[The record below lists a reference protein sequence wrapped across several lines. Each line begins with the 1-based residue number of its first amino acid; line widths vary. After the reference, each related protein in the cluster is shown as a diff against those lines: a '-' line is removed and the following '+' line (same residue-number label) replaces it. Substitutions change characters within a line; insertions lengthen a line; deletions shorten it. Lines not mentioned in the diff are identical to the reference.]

1 MEIVESDEVEDD
13 DDEEDEQRRKQD
25 EKVNMEHQMIEESE
39 QRNRNQ

>member
-1 MEIVESDEVEDD
+1 MEIVESDEVE

-25 EKVNMEHQMIEESE
+25 EKVNMEHQMIEERE

>member
-13 DDEEDEQRRKQD
+13 EDDEQRRKQD